1 MRLSLRQN
9 FSWTFA
15 GNVVYAASQWGVLVV
30 LARLGSPELVG
41 QFALG
46 LAVTAPVIL
55 FANLA
60 LRQVQAT
67 DARREYTFGEYLGLR
82 LLTTTLALLVIL
94 FIAFAFYRDDTRVI
108 ILMIGLSKSFEA
120 ISDIIFGLLQQHER
134 MDRIAKSLMIEG
146 IATLVVAA
154 AVMAVTHSL
163 FLVTAAIAVVWG
175 LQLFFYDLR
184 SGWIVTGSLRLLRP
198 TFRRDSMLRLLWL
211 ALPLGFVVM
220 LISLNTNIPRYFIET
235 YLGSAQLGIF
245 AAMGYLILAG
255 NTVVSA
261 LGQSASPRLAAYYAQ
276 GNREAYKRLLLR
288 LLAIG
293 ACLGAAGILAA
304 VVAGRW
310 LLHLLYGPAYAAYA
324 SVFVW
329 VMFAAAV
336 TYLDSFV
343 GYGVTSARIFRL
355 QIILTG
361 VPSLLLIVLC
371 QLLIPQGSLQ
381 SAAVV
386 LLLAGSLSFLLKT
399 VTIIQVLK
407 KAPAASVARGI
418 S

>member
-82 LLTTTLALLVIL
+82 LLTTALALLVIL
-94 FIAFAFYRDDTRVI
+94 FIAVAFYRDDTRVI

-146 IATLVVAA
+146 IATLLVAA

-175 LQLFFYDLR
+175 LQLLFYDLR

-245 AAMGYLILAG
+245 AAMGYLMLAG